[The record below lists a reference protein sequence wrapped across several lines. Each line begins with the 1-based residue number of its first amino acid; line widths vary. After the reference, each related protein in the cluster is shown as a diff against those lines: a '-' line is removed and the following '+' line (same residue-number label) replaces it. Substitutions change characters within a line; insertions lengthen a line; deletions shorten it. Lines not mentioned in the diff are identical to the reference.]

1 LKKGEAGGLLMNV
14 RTVLLV
20 LIFAAFAGFVSLNW
34 DVINAPTTLSFGFG
48 TAQAPLGLLLLGF
61 TVVIV
66 AVLLLALLVQ
76 QASVLVETRRAA
88 KELNSQRTLADQ
100 AEASRFTALRKHLD
114 DELQRLESQAAA
126 RESALGQRLDS
137 LEQALRAHVDQA
149 SNSLAAFIGEVDDR
163 LERMV
168 GMKGPTASADGD
180 R

>member
-1 LKKGEAGGLLMNV
+1 MNM
-14 RTVLLV
+14 RTVLPV
-20 LIFAAFAGFVSLNW
+20 LILAAFAGFVSLNW
-34 DVINAPTTLSFGFG
+34 DVINAPTTLSFGFW
-48 TAQAPLGLLLLGF
+48 TMQAPLGLLLLGF
-61 TVVIV
+61 TVLIV

-76 QASVLVETRRAA
+76 QASVLAETRRAA
-88 KELNSQRTLADQ
+88 KELSAQRTLADQ
-100 AEASRFTALRKHLD
+100 AEASRFTALSKHLD

-163 LERMV
+163 LERMA
-168 GMKGPTASADGD
+168 GSKKPASSTDGD